1 MIKLDG
7 NATAKAVK
15 QEIKLEVEQ
24 RVSKGQKVP
33 HLAAILVGEDPA
45 SQSYVKSKVKDCE
58 EVGFKSTLVK
68 LDDNI
73 SQDELFGHIE
83 KLNND
88 EDIDGFIVQL
98 PLPNHID
105 EAAVTEAIKPE
116 KDVDGFHP
124 YNVGRMVLNKA
135 TFLPATPYGILKL
148 LEHYNIKTEGKN
160 CLVLGRSNIV
170 GTPMSILLS
179 RMSRIGNATVTLA
192 HSRTQNL
199 EKLVSEAEII
209 IAAIG
214 KPEFLKDY
222 KVREDVV
229 IIDVGINRVD
239 DDSRKRGYRLVG
251 DVKYSEYENQV
262 AALTPVPGGVGPMTR
277 LALLLNT
284 LAAVDMKINF

>member
-68 LDDNI
+68 LNDSI
-73 SQDELFGHIE
+73 SQDELFSNIE

-222 KVREDVV
+222 EVRDDAV

-239 DDSRKRGYRLVG
+239 DATRKRGYRLVG
-251 DVKYSEYENQV
+251 DVNYAEYENKV

-284 LAAVDMKINF
+284 LAAVDMKLNF

>member
-15 QEIKLEVEQ
+15 KEIKLEVEQ

-68 LDDNI
+68 LNDSI
-73 SQDELFGHIE
+73 SQDELFSNIE

-88 EDIDGFIVQL
+88 DDIDGFIVQL

-179 RMSRIGNATVTLA
+179 RMSSIGNATVTLA

-222 KVREDVV
+222 EVRDDAV

-239 DDSRKRGYRLVG
+239 DATRKRGYRLVG
-251 DVKYSEYENQV
+251 DVKYAEYENKV

-284 LAAVDMKINF
+284 LAAVDMKLNF

>member
-15 QEIKLEVEQ
+15 QEIKVEVDQ
-24 RVSKGQKVP
+24 RIEKGQKVP

-68 LDDNI
+68 LDDSI
-73 SQDELFGHIE
+73 SQVELFSNIE

-88 EDIDGFIVQL
+88 DDIDGFIVQL

-222 KVREDVV
+222 EVRDDAV

-239 DDSRKRGYRLVG
+239 DATRKRGYRLVG
-251 DVKYSEYENQV
+251 DVKYAEYENKV

-284 LAAVDMKINF
+284 LAAVDMKLNF

>member
-1 MIKLDG
+1 MG
-7 NATAKAVK
+7 
-15 QEIKLEVEQ
+15 
-24 RVSKGQKVP
+24 
-33 HLAAILVGEDPA
+33 
-45 SQSYVKSKVKDCE
+45 KSKVKDCE

-170 GTPMSILLS
+170 GTPMSI
-179 RMSRIGNATVTLA
+179 
-192 HSRTQNL
+192 
-199 EKLVSEAEII
+199 
-209 IAAIG
+209 
-214 KPEFLKDY
+214 
-222 KVREDVV
+222 
-229 IIDVGINRVD
+229 
-239 DDSRKRGYRLVG
+239 
-251 DVKYSEYENQV
+251 
-262 AALTPVPGGVGPMTR
+262 
-277 LALLLNT
+277 
-284 LAAVDMKINF
+284 

>member
-68 LDDNI
+68 LDDSI
-73 SQDELFGHIE
+73 SQDELFSNIE

-222 KVREDVV
+222 EVRDDAV

-239 DDSRKRGYRLVG
+239 DATRKRGYRLVG
-251 DVKYSEYENQV
+251 DVKYAEYENKV

-284 LAAVDMKINF
+284 LAAVDMKLNF

>member
-68 LDDNI
+68 LVDNI

-222 KVREDVV
+222 EVRDDAV

-239 DDSRKRGYRLVG
+239 DATRKRGYRLVG
-251 DVKYSEYENQV
+251 DVKYAEYENKV

-284 LAAVDMKINF
+284 LAAVDMKLSF